1 MTSVQAA
8 IFIILLITDLCISI
22 WGMIERF
29 LHKGA
34 EERLKLADK
43 QIELCQN
50 ELNQSKKLL
59 SFAVEDFR
67 WLESHS
73 NDEYG
78 NCIFHGERTCLNCP
92 LNHSN
97 SKCSTWR
104 HEAEALTLIGC
115 SGKEH

>member
-1 MTSVQAA
+1 MTSVQAVA
-8 IFIILLITDLCISI
+8 FVFLATNLCISI

-50 ELNQSKKLL
+50 ELNQAKKLL

-73 NDEYG
+73 SDEDG
-78 NCIFHGERTCLNCP
+78 NCILHGERTCLNCP

-97 SKCSTWR
+97 SKCCTWR
-104 HEAEALTLIGC
+104 HEAEALTLIGH
-115 SGKEH
+115 SEKGR